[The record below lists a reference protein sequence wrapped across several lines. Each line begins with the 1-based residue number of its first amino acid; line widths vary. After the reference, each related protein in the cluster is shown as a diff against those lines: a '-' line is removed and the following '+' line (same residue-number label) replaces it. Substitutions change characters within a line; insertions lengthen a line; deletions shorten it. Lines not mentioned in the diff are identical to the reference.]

1 MKGSVSACQLFMLAG
16 ITFLVGLVQP
26 AAAVEMSVYVSDPH
40 QVLTGSSVRVGHT
53 VLASTDYNRLIAG
66 GEFEVRCNH
75 PTMSLSAPGRRTESG
90 GSGLLGGVR
99 LTVTIPYQQPAYV
112 NMAGFHA
119 LPRGS
124 IVECQYNWTA
134 HAIEGS
140 FTIGAGGVGMVI
152 GQGEKR
158 DGGYKSFRMLKPGT
172 ATGDDDA
179 CIP

>member
-1 MKGSVSACQLFMLAG
+1 MKASVSLWRIVMFAGAALLAG
-16 ITFLVGLVQP
+16 AAQP
-26 AAAVEMSVYVSDPH
+26 AAAVEMSVYVTDPY
-40 QVLTGSSVRVGHT
+40 QVMTGSSVRAGHT
-53 VLASTDYNRLIAG
+53 VIASTGYNRLVAG
-66 GEFEVRCNH
+66 GEFEVVCNH

-99 LTVTIPYQQPAYV
+99 LTVTIPYEQPAYV

-119 LPRGS
+119 LPRGA
-124 IVECQYNWTA
+124 IVECQYNWNA
-134 HAIEGS
+134 QALEGHY
-140 FTIGAGGVGMVI
+140 TIGAGGIGMVV

-158 DGGYKSFRMLKPGT
+158 DGGYRPFRMQKPGT

>member
-1 MKGSVSACQLFMLAG
+1 MKTSESLWHTAMLAG
-16 ITFLVGLVQP
+16 VALLAGAAQP
-26 AAAVEMSVYVSDPH
+26 AAAVEMSVYVSDPY
-40 QVLTGSSVRVGHT
+40 QVMTGSSVRVGHT
-53 VLASTDYNRLIAG
+53 VIASTDYNRLVAG
-66 GEFEVRCNH
+66 GEFEVVCNH
-75 PTMSLSAPGRRTESG
+75 PTMSLTAPGRRTESG

-119 LPRGS
+119 LPRGA

-134 HAIEGS
+134 QAVEGHYS
-140 FTIGAGGVGMVI
+140 IGAGGVGMFI

-158 DGGYKSFRMLKPGT
+158 DGGYKPFRMQKPGT

>member
-1 MKGSVSACQLFMLAG
+1 MKASVFPCHAVMLAVA
-16 ITFLVGLVQP
+16 TLLVGSAQP
-26 AAAVEMSVYVSDPH
+26 AAAVEMSVYVTDPY
-40 QVLTGSSVRVGHT
+40 QVMTGSSVRAGHT
-53 VLASTDYNRLIAG
+53 VIASTAYNRLTAG

-119 LPRGS
+119 LPRGA
-124 IVECQYNWTA
+124 IVECQYDWNA
-134 HAIEGS
+134 MAIEGHY
-140 FTIGAGGVGMVI
+140 TIGAGGTGMVI

-158 DGGYKSFRMLKPGT
+158 DGGYSAFRMQKPGT
-172 ATGDDDA
+172 ATGEDDA
-179 CIP
+179 CLP

>member
-1 MKGSVSACQLFMLAG
+1 MKSSVSLCHTLILAG
-16 ITFLVGLVQP
+16 VALLVGSVQP
-26 AAAVEMSVYVSDPH
+26 AAAVEMSVYVTNPY
-40 QVLTGSSVRVGHT
+40 QVMTGSSVRVGHT
-53 VLASTDYNRLIAG
+53 VIASTNYNRLTAG

-90 GSGLLGGVR
+90 GSGLIGGVR

-124 IVECQYNWTA
+124 IVECQYLWNA
-134 HAIEGS
+134 HAVEGHY
-140 FTIGAGGVGMVI
+140 TIGAGGSSMII
-152 GQGEKR
+152 GHGEKQ
-158 DGGYKSFRMLKPGT
+158 DGGYREFRMQQPGT
-172 ATGDDDA
+172 ADGDDDA

>member
-1 MKGSVSACQLFMLAG
+1 MKASVPLCQVFVLAG
-16 ITFLVGLVQP
+16 IALLVGSTQP
-26 AAAVEMSVYVSDPH
+26 AAAVEMSVYVSDPY
-40 QVLTGSSVRVGHT
+40 QVMTGSSVRVGHT
-53 VLASTDYNRLIAG
+53 VIASTNYNRLVAG

-90 GSGLLGGVR
+90 GSGLVGGVR

-119 LPRGS
+119 LPRGA
-124 IVECQYNWTA
+124 IVECQYNWNA
-134 HAIEGS
+134 QAIEGHYM
-140 FTIGAGGVGMVI
+140 IGAGGVGMVI

-158 DGGYKSFRMLKPGT
+158 DGGYSPFRMQKPGT